1 MRRNTVK
8 ERLARGEATLGCFLG
23 LGSPTLAELFAQAG
37 FDWLVIETEHNA
49 LDTAEIQTMLMA
61 INGTDAVPLVRVPSS
76 DHVAIQRALDV
87 GAMGVVVPLVRSAAE
102 VEAVVRAT
110 RYPPAGRRS
119 FGPLRASRYGLD
131 NASYLAEADDNMLVV
146 VILETLEAVAE
157 LDEIARV
164 DGLDG
169 IWLGLFDLCLAM
181 GLDPLQLP
189 HPQIDEVIARAL
201 AVGREANVAIGQN
214 AFSPAMLRERLDEGC
229 RMVGFGPD
237 YQAADGTAGRWRV
250 GLRGGRRPLALE
262 ELVAPMPFGRVGFGL
277 VACHGFARIS
287 RDQLSWV
294 ELSPRPEASLLAARP
309 RRGTRCRQGAGTASW
324 SPCSR
329 GRPSSSPRS
338 ATRRRRAVR
347 QDRVPRSWN
356 GRKSADPG
364 LD

>member
-61 INGTDAVPLVRVPSS
+61 MNGTDAVPLVRVPSS

-110 RYPPAGRRS
+110 RYPPVGRRS

-189 HPQIDEVIARAL
+189 HPEIDEVIARAL
-201 AVGREANVAIGQN
+201 AAGREANVAIGQN
-214 AFSPAMLRERLDEGC
+214 AFTKPMLRERLDEGC

-237 YQAADGTAGRWRV
+237 YQLLTALLADGVSAFAAAAGR
-250 GLRGGRRPLALE
+250 
-262 ELVAPMPFGRVGFGL
+262 
-277 VACHGFARIS
+277 
-287 RDQLSWV
+287 
-294 ELSPRPEASLLAARP
+294 
-309 RRGTRCRQGAGTASW
+309 
-324 SPCSR
+324 
-329 GRPSSSPRS
+329 SS
-338 ATRRRRAVR
+338 
-347 QDRVPRSWN
+347 
-356 GRKSADPG
+356 
-364 LD
+364 

>member
-61 INGTDAVPLVRVPSS
+61 INGTDAVPLVRVPKL

-110 RYPPAGRRS
+110 RYPPVGRRS

-189 HPQIDEVIARAL
+189 HPEIDEVIARTSPRVARRTWRS
-201 AVGREANVAIGQN
+201 GRTPSEADAARTARRGLPDGRVR
-214 AFSPAMLRERLDEGC
+214 SRL
-229 RMVGFGPD
+229 P
-237 YQAADGTAGRWRV
+237 AADGDCWPTACRPSPPPAGR
-250 GLRGGRRPLALE
+250 
-262 ELVAPMPFGRVGFGL
+262 
-277 VACHGFARIS
+277 
-287 RDQLSWV
+287 
-294 ELSPRPEASLLAARP
+294 
-309 RRGTRCRQGAGTASW
+309 
-324 SPCSR
+324 
-329 GRPSSSPRS
+329 SS
-338 ATRRRRAVR
+338 
-347 QDRVPRSWN
+347 
-356 GRKSADPG
+356 
-364 LD
+364 